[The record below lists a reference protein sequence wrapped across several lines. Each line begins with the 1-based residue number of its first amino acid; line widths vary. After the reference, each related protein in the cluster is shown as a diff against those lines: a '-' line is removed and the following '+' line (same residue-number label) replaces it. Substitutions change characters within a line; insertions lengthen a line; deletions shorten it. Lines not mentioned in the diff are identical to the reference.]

1 MRQLMRW
8 SLAVLAVLFLGC
20 GAGNEAPVDVVP
32 ATTAQTHSLDSS
44 PRELSGATRW
54 AQRLTGPS
62 EEVAADVAHDG
73 DGNFFIAAAFEGK
86 LSDAKGTLGK
96 SATRASVLAKYR
108 PNGQRVWTRTVPA
121 QVRALATNRARHV
134 LVTGTFEGSIDLGG
148 GPLTVGEFLAGVFLA
163 AFDASGR
170 HVWSLAYPLEF
181 FSFFGARKMLTDS
194 HGNIAVTGVLRGAIY
209 FDTGYVVADSAP
221 VLLRFSPT
229 GSYQW
234 SYVESPYF
242 GESGGVAT
250 DEDDNLYMAGTI
262 ITDLYPPLDVIP
274 FVNKFSPAGTRLWQR
289 QLDTTLGYAQSVGVH
304 GNRVVLTGTFMSP
317 LSFGGQTFFPQ
328 HSQDGFVV
336 ALTRA
341 NEERW
346 AKQFGREVLDI
357 SLDHRDD
364 LVVVGRYE
372 DGDDLGLGPLSGV
385 PGSDT
390 NLFAAKYDRVD
401 GHPRW
406 TRGFPMA
413 HPPDVSTAIDRYR
426 VSVDEAGASVFLGGL
441 IAPLDVGPKT
451 LVPSGVRDLFLLGLK
466 P

>member
-1 MRQLMRW
+1 MRW
-8 SLAVLAVLFLGC
+8 SLAVLAVLVMGC
-20 GAGNEAPVDVVP
+20 GAGSEAPVDVVP
-32 ATTAQTHSLDSS
+32 PPTAQAQSSDSS
-44 PRELSGATRW
+44 LHALSGATRW

-62 EEVAADVAHDG
+62 EEVAVDVAHDG
-73 DGNFFIAAAFEGK
+73 DGNFFIAATFEGK
-86 LSDAKGTLGK
+86 LSDAKGKLGT

-108 PNGQRVWTRTVPA
+108 PNGHRVWSRTVPA
-121 QVRALATNRARHV
+121 QVTALATNRARHV

-148 GPLTVGEFLAGVFLA
+148 GPLTVGEFQEGVFLA
-163 AFDASGR
+163 AFDAGGR

-194 HGNIAVTGVLRGAIY
+194 NGNIAVTGLLRGAIY
-209 FDTGYVVADSAP
+209 FGSGSVVADSAP

-229 GSYQW
+229 GIYQW
-234 SYVESPYF
+234 SYVESPFF

-262 ITDLYPPLDVIP
+262 ITDLFPPMDVIP

-289 QLDTTLGYAQSVGVH
+289 QLDTTRGYAQSVGVH
-304 GNRVVLTGTFMSP
+304 GNRVVVTGTFMSP

-346 AKQFGREVLDI
+346 AKQLGLAVLDI
-357 SLDHRDD
+357 SMDHRDD
-364 LVVVGRYE
+364 LVVVGKYE
-372 DGDDLGLGPLSGV
+372 DGDDLGLGSLCGV

-401 GHPRW
+401 GYPRW

-413 HPPDVSTAIDRYR
+413 HPPGVSTAMDRYR
-426 VSVDEAGASVFLGGL
+426 VSVDEAGSSVFLGGL